1 LTAREAVG
9 TLKALMTGSTNTR
22 ISSHT
27 PSGVGMFVV
36 VITILPL

>member
-1 LTAREAVG
+1 
-9 TLKALMTGSTNTR
+9 MTDSTSTG
-22 ISSHT
+22 ISLHA

>member
-1 LTAREAVG
+1 
-9 TLKALMTGSTNTR
+9 MTGSTNTGLSTTG

-36 VITILPL
+36 VVTILPL